1 MTGNPLSSA
10 ELDLTRRKLKFRAW
24 HRGIKELDLI
34 LGHFAD
40 RELEGLSEAELSE
53 FGALLK
59 IDDRDLIQWF
69 TGEVETPQE
78 WHTPLIGKIKQN
90 QLDTVKIS

>member
-1 MTGNPLSSA
+1 MTGTPLPSA
-10 ELDLTRRKLKFRAW
+10 ELDFTRRKLKFRAW
-24 HRGIKELDLI
+24 HRGIKEMDLI

-69 TGEVETPQE
+69 TGEVETPAE
-78 WHTPLIGKIKQN
+78 WRTPLIEKIKLN
-90 QLDTVKIS
+90 QLDVVQIS